1 MKNQLNLLIS
11 QRLRIYC
18 RNNCMMLFNDN
29 KEIEIPADNPF
40 LNCKLDRQKF
50 AEALTSVIEAFSD
63 SDRGCVMSLDGE
75 WGSGKTTFIKM
86 WRQLLK
92 KNQYSTIYFNAW
104 ECDYV
109 DDPLAAMIAEL
120 KEMGLDN
127 EKLNKVI
134 CAGGKVLVAT
144 FKSIF
149 KGLLKAK
156 LGINVDSYSDILD
169 EAGNLANDYIEEVE
183 KQKKTISDF
192 KKALSEYIVSSKKS
206 PVVFFVDELDRCNPE
221 FAVRVLE
228 RIKHLF
234 DIPNLFFVIA
244 VNKTQLEFAV
254 QGYYGSDK
262 IDSSEYL
269 RRFIDL
275 NYSLPE
281 PDFSKYYDYLADKHN
296 FKKLFSDLTSNR
308 YYGGNDGYALFVS
321 IISAL
326 LPSAK
331 LNLRATNKLFL
342 LSRLTMQSFVPNN
355 LLFSDVVF
363 FLCYWKVVDTSFY
376 NSIVERAFNIQE
388 LIDEIEKR
396 LPANIKRTKD
406 EMIVHRM
413 AYTIA
418 GLSFLYNLRDNFSN
432 VDIGFKSSINE
443 EGVYEFPV
451 SSSFIDY
458 NLLNQAFNFYDNHH
472 NPIRLSYL
480 TNKIDF
486 YECINNNIG

>member
-1 MKNQLNLLIS
+1 
-11 QRLRIYC
+11 
-18 RNNCMMLFNDN
+18 MLFNDN

-40 LNCKLDRQKF
+40 LNCKLDRQKY

-86 WRQLLK
+86 WQQLLK
-92 KNQYSTIYFNAW
+92 KNEFSTIYFNAW

-109 DDPLAAMIAEL
+109 DDPLAAMITEL
-120 KEMGLDN
+120 KEMRLSND
-127 EKLNKVI
+127 KLERFLS
-134 CAGGKVLVAT
+134 AGERLLIAS
-144 FKSIF
+144 FKS
-149 KGLLKAK
+149 LLKGVIKIDLKDIIDESSK
-156 LGINVDSYSDILD
+156 LVK
-169 EAGNLANDYIEEVE
+169 DYIKEVE

-192 KKALSEYIVSSKKS
+192 KIALSEYIASSDKS

-221 FAVRVLE
+221 FAVKVLE

-244 VNKTQLEFAV
+244 VNRTQLEYSV
-254 QGYYGSDK
+254 KGYYGSDK

>member
-18 RNNCMMLFNDN
+18 LNNCMMLFNDN

-86 WRQLLK
+86 WQQLLK

-134 CAGGKVLVAT
+134 CAGGKILVAT

-156 LGINVDSYSDILD
+156 LGVNEDFYTAIID
-169 EAGNLANDYIEEVE
+169 EAGSIAKDYIEDVE
-183 KQKKTISDF
+183 KQKKTVSDF
-192 KKALSEYIVSSKKS
+192 KNALSDYIASLKQS

-221 FAVRVLE
+221 FAVSVLE

-234 DIPNLFFVIA
+234 DIPNLFFVLA
-244 VNKTQLEFAV
+244 VNKVQLQFAI
-254 QGYYGSDK
+254 QGYYGSDQ
-262 IDSSEYL
+262 IDSVEYL

-275 NYSLPE
+275 SYTLPE
-281 PDFSKYYDYLADKHN
+281 PDKSKYCKYLLEKHDFKNLFDSLKDKLH
-296 FKKLFSDLTSNR
+296 FGPD
-308 YYGGNDGYALFVS
+308 DGYPLFIRIAPPLV
-321 IISAL
+321 I
-326 LPSAK
+326 SAK
-331 LNLRATNKLFL
+331 LNLRAINKLFL
-342 LSRLTMQSFVPNN
+342 LARLTMQSFTPKYP
-355 LLFSDVVF
+355 LFSDVVF
-363 FLCYWKVVDTSFY
+363 FLCFWKIKDPQFY
-376 NSIVERAFNIQE
+376 NNIVKRVYEVQKLLVEVENRLSINLKQ
-388 LIDEIEKR
+388 
-396 LPANIKRTKD
+396 TK
-406 EMIVHRM
+406 EGYILHGM
-413 AYTIA
+413 AYA
-418 GLSFLYNLRDNFSN
+418 LSGLLYMYNINDDRSC
-432 VDIGFKSSINE
+432 VDSKFISSKNE
-443 EGVYEFPV
+443 KDVPVFPI
-451 SSSFIDY
+451 SSSFLD
-458 NLLNQAFNFYDNHH
+458 NETLNQALLYYE
-472 NPIRLSYL
+472 RTYGVVGLSYI

-486 YECINNNIG
+486 YEGIKSNNN

>member
-1 MKNQLNLLIS
+1 MKHKVI
-11 QRLRIYC
+11 IKT
-18 RNNCMMLFNDN
+18 NNHTFKMLFNDN

-40 LNCKLDRQKF
+40 LNCKLDRQKY

-86 WRQLLK
+86 WQQLLK
-92 KNQYSTIYFNAW
+92 KNEFSTIYFNAW

-109 DDPLAAMIAEL
+109 DDPLAAMITEL
-120 KEMGLDN
+120 KEMRLSND
-127 EKLNKVI
+127 KLERFLS
-134 CAGGKVLVAT
+134 AGERLLIAS
-144 FKSIF
+144 FKS
-149 KGLLKAK
+149 LLKGVIKIDLKDIIDESSK
-156 LGINVDSYSDILD
+156 LVK
-169 EAGNLANDYIEEVE
+169 DYIKEVE

-192 KKALSEYIVSSKKS
+192 KIALSEYIASSDKS

-221 FAVRVLE
+221 FAVKVLE

-244 VNKTQLEFAV
+244 VNRTQLEYSV
-254 QGYYGSDK
+254 KGYYGSDK

>member
-1 MKNQLNLLIS
+1 
-11 QRLRIYC
+11 
-18 RNNCMMLFNDN
+18 
-29 KEIEIPADNPF
+29 
-40 LNCKLDRQKF
+40 
-50 AEALTSVIEAFSD
+50 
-63 SDRGCVMSLDGE
+63 MSLDGE

-86 WRQLLK
+86 WQQLLK
-92 KNQYSTIYFNAW
+92 KNEFSTIYFNAW

-109 DDPLAAMIAEL
+109 DDPLAAMITEL
-120 KEMGLDN
+120 KEMRLSND
-127 EKLNKVI
+127 KLERFLS
-134 CAGGKVLVAT
+134 AGERLLIAS
-144 FKSIF
+144 FKS
-149 KGLLKAK
+149 LLKGVIKIDLKDIIDESSK
-156 LGINVDSYSDILD
+156 LVK
-169 EAGNLANDYIEEVE
+169 DYIKEVE

-192 KKALSEYIVSSKKS
+192 KIALSEYIASSDKS

-221 FAVRVLE
+221 FAVKVLE

-244 VNKTQLEFAV
+244 VNRTQLEYSV
-254 QGYYGSDK
+254 KGYYGSDK